1 MPIYLIFDGGKDDT
15 LGCYGSYQG
24 RIGPTLELSKVG
36 MGHWISYERF
46 PECETSNEAEYT
58 ALIRGLQYL
67 LADWL
72 PIEPEYCQ
80 LVIMGDSKL
89 VLNQITGEYRVRAKN
104 LVPFREK
111 AVELCSKFGEVVI
124 KKLDRKDIEGYLGH

>member
-24 RIGPTLELSKVG
+24 RIGPTLEDSEVG
-36 MGHWISYERF
+36 FHWINYERF

-72 PIEPEYCQ
+72 PIEAEYCQ

-89 VLNQITGEYRVRAKN
+89 VLNQVSGEWRVRAKN
-104 LVPFREK
+104 LLPLKEK
-111 AVELCSKFGEVVI
+111 AVELASKFGEVVT
-124 KKLDRKDIEGYLGH
+124 KKLGREDIKEYLGH